1 MYYVS
6 DSVNQ
11 GLSTAVYGNLQQSTA
26 ICSSLRQS
34 AAVYGSLRQS
44 TAIYGNLRQFA
55 CTCNTTWYYH
65 NLYRNSK
72 DGREE
77 KCVYGFSNCIVVGY
91 QFFTFSKVLLVSLEY
106 IVLKYASPDASLI
119 WVRGNTQRTIFPI
132 TCRS

>member
-1 MYYVS
+1 MGRTYYVS

-11 GLSTAVYGNLQQSTA
+11 GLSTAIYGNLQQSTA
-26 ICSSLRQS
+26 I
-34 AAVYGSLRQS
+34 YGNLQQS

-65 NLYRNSK
+65 NLYCNSK

-91 QFFTFSKVLLVSLEY
+91 QFFAFSKVLPVSLEY
-106 IVLKYASPDASLI
+106 VVLEYASPDASLI
-119 WVRGNTQRTIFPI
+119 WVRGNTRGTVFFT
-132 TCRS
+132 TCGS